1 MLSVSSEFL
10 MLVKVQNYL
19 KLFYEFKS
27 KNELIAMQIGA
38 KNIINDQGFRD
49 ALYLIDIGQNDLADS
64 FTKNLSYVQVT
75 KRIPTV
81 ITEIEN
87 AVKVSL
93 VLFQTVD

>member
-1 MLSVSSEFL
+1 
-10 MLVKVQNYL
+10 
-19 KLFYEFKS
+19 
-27 KNELIAMQIGA
+27 MQIGA
-38 KNIINDQGFRD
+38 KNMINGQGFRD
-49 ALYLIDIGQNDLADS
+49 ALYFIDIGQNDLADS
-64 FTKNLSYVQVT
+64 FTKNLSYVQVI